1 MMTKR
6 EQELYDALWY
16 LLNDCINFSNGE
28 LTESI
33 LENASSV
40 LKKVKSET
48 DTQRLTQSQT
58 PSPPFIFYC
67 KKRYSMS
74 RTGLILRQ
82 WVERDGCKV
91 TAYQAYAWD
100 TGCVITSRTETLR
113 VFKFHIEGN

>member
-48 DTQRLTQSQT
+48 DTQRLT
-58 PSPPFIFYC
+58 IEL
-67 KKRYSMS
+67 
-74 RTGLILRQ
+74 TGNNP
-82 WVERDGCKV
+82 VD
-91 TAYQAYAWD
+91 
-100 TGCVITSRTETLR
+100 
-113 VFKFHIEGN
+113 IES